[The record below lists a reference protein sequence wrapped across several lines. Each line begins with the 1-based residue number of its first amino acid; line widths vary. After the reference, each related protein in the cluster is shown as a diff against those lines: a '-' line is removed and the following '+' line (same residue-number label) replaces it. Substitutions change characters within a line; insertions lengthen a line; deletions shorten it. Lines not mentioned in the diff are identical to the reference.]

1 MKILYVE
8 DQLAENIERL
18 LQIFEGTVL
27 SQKQCRKLRELRD
40 DPYGAAN
47 EDIRDIIASG
57 VLVVET
63 CFCEAVKRIECEWER
78 FDLYIVD
85 RQLATDE
92 HAYSEEDISAIVPS
106 FSRTD
111 RETYLTREGDYL
123 FMRLLSKGNMAKARM
138 FYFMTAFTD
147 AIHCANELRPYMDIG
162 FFKTEQVL
170 EKGSSEHVERLREII
185 GQSRLLGLRNRYMDY
200 FSALESIT
208 PDQENMLRLARLL
221 EACEECKMPNRSM
234 VLGDARV
241 LLESM
246 VNRLCLRSNIR
257 VDESCN
263 RNLSE
268 LGPRNEKMGCG
279 CGAISR
285 EAMSV
290 AKSMYTLCSSYGSH
304 DSNPPN
310 EDVFTCALYALR
322 AFILEVRK

>member
-8 DQLAENIERL
+8 DQLAENIERI
-18 LQIFEGTVL
+18 LQLFGNTVL
-27 SQKQCRKLRELRD
+27 STRQCDKLRALRND
-40 DPYGAAN
+40 QYGATN
-47 EDIRDIIASG
+47 EDIRKIIASG

-63 CFCEAVKRIECEWER
+63 CFEEALKRVETDWDR

-92 HAYSEEDISAIVPS
+92 HAYSEETISAIVPS
-106 FSRTD
+106 FSCAD
-111 RETYLTREGDYL
+111 REKYLTREGDFL

-170 EKGSSEHVERLREII
+170 EKGNGEHVDRLREII
-185 GQSRLLGLRNRYMDY
+185 GQSRMLGLRNRYMNY
-200 FSALESIT
+200 FAVLESVT
-208 PDQENMLRLARLL
+208 PDQENMQRLARLL
-221 EACEECKMPNRSM
+221 EACEECKKPNRSI

-246 VNRLCLRSNIR
+246 VNRLCLRNNLR
-257 VDESCN
+257 VDESSN

-268 LGPRNEKMGCG
+268 LGPWNEKMRCG

-304 DSNPPN
+304 DADPPN

-322 AFILEVRK
+322 AFILEVGK